1 MTSRARPFLCTWTGA
16 AFEPHKRFLSM
27 LREHYEIGSDVALE
41 EIVQRSGASH
51 RHFFAA
57 IKGAWENLAEEHAA
71 GFPTSEHL
79 RARAMIE
86 TGYCTMTDEIFDS
99 HEDAQKAGRWVR
111 QRSPY
116 AVIQIRGNVMRVFD
130 AESLA
135 MHGPN
140 AMRKER
146 FEQCKRDV
154 LDWVAPLARTT
165 RGTLNK
171 EAGRSA

>member
-1 MTSRARPFLCTWTGA
+1 V

-27 LREHYEIGSDVALE
+27 LREHYEIGADVALE

-51 RHFFAA
+51 RHFFAT
-57 IKGAWENLAEEHAA
+57 IKEAWNNLAEEHTED
-71 GFPTSEHL
+71 FPTAEHL

-86 TGYCTMTDEIFDS
+86 SGYCTITDEIFDS
-99 HEDAQKAGRWVR
+99 HEDAQKAGRWIR
-111 QRSPY
+111 KRSPY
-116 AVIQIRGNVMRVFD
+116 AVIKINGNVMRVFD

-154 LDWVAPLARTT
+154 LDWIAPLARTT
-165 RGTLNK
+165 RSDVEKN
-171 EAGRSA
+171 AGRSA